1 MTSFSAAAKIT
12 AMQIV
17 PVAGHDSM
25 LLNLSGAHAP
35 FFTRNI
41 VILQDNAGHTG
52 VGEVP
57 GGEKIRQT
65 LEESQ
70 SLVVGKTLGEYK
82 NVMAAVR
89 NRFAER
95 DAGGRGLQTFDLR
108 TTIHVVTGIEA
119 AMLDLLG
126 QFLDVPVAALLGD
139 GQQRDSV
146 EMLGYLFYLGDRN
159 KTPLAYRSQP
169 DERCD
174 WYRLRHE
181 EALTPASVV
190 RLAEAAYEKYGFNDF
205 KLKGG
210 VLAGEEEAEAV
221 TALAERFPQARI
233 TLDPNGA
240 WSLDEAVSLGRQ
252 LRNVLAYAED
262 PCGAEQGFSGREVMA
277 EFRRATGLPTATNM
291 IATDWRQMGH
301 TLQLQS
307 VDIPLADPHFWT
319 MQGSVRVAQMC
330 HEFGLTW
337 GSHSNNHFDISLAM
351 FTHVAAAAPGKITAI
366 DTHWIWQEG
375 DQRLTR
381 EPLQIVGGRIEVPK
395 KPGLGIEL
403 DRDRLMKA
411 HELYKANGLG
421 ARDDAQGMQYLVPDW
436 VFDPKRPCLVR

>member
-1 MTSFSAAAKIT
+1 MTSLSAAAKIT

-41 VILQDNAGHTG
+41 VILQDNTGHTG

-65 LEESQ
+65 LEEAR

-240 WSLDEAVSLGRQ
+240 WSLNEAVSLGRQ

-411 HELYKANGLG
+411 HELYMANGLG